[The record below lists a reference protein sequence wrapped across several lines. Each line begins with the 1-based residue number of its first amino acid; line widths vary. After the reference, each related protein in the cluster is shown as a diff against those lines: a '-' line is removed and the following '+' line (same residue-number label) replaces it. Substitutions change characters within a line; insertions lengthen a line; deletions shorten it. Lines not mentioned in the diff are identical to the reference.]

1 MIMNKD
7 TIKNLFTIIKE
18 RNPLIHHITNNV
30 TINDCANATLAIGG
44 SPVMATSIEEVADM
58 VSLANA
64 LVINFGTIDD
74 LTYSAM
80 IRAGQAA
87 NEKGIPVVFDPV
99 GVGATPF
106 RTKKAID
113 FLKKVHVSIVRG
125 NATEVFAL
133 IGGKGVTRGVD
144 AGEISISKEAL
155 AIETAKQ
162 LNTITVISGEIDVIS
177 NGEKTVSIENGDVW
191 LTRIT
196 GTGCMTASLIGC
208 FAGITDDLFSAAIAG
223 MSVMSL
229 AGERARNRLQDCD
242 GIGTYRIKLMDEIS
256 LMDGQIWEEGVRFA

>member
-1 MIMNKD
+1 MNKE
-7 TIKNLFTIIKE
+7 TIKLLFMTIKE
-18 RNPLIHHITNNV
+18 LHPLVHHITNNV

-58 VSLANA
+58 VRLANS
-64 LVINFGTIDD
+64 LVINFGTIDE
-74 LTYSAM
+74 LTYASM

-87 NEKGIPVVFDPV
+87 NEKGIPVIFDPV

-106 RTKKAID
+106 RTEKAID
-113 FLKKVHVSIVRG
+113 FLKNVQVSIVRG

-133 IGGKGVTRGVD
+133 IGGKSITRGVD
-144 AGEISISKEAL
+144 SGEISVSKEELANKAAL
-155 AIETAKQ
+155 Q
-162 LNTITVISGEIDVIS
+162 LKAITVISGEQDVIS
-177 NGEKTVSIENGDVW
+177 NGKKTIKITNGDIW

-223 MSVMSL
+223 MSIMSL
-229 AGERARNRLQDCD
+229 AGERARARLEDYD
-242 GIGTYRIKLMDEIS
+242 GIGTYHMKLMDEIS
-256 LMDGQIWEEGVRFA
+256 LMDGQIWEEGVCFA